1 MLSVDWGNERDAG
14 QRDIVGYIL
23 ISMDMFFMIISF
35 FCLFAVAMVLRNV
48 LTDAEQKELAMSGDL
63 TKISPDFKGRVLGS
77 NELFMARS
85 KWGKFDHKLAM
96 QHAKVE
102 QTEEQT
108 QRSHDAVMKVV
119 EEKKRKA
126 HNRLMGRVK
135 KRNTMKSNSPLI
147 KAMVAPLSA
156 ANARELVLDDKQSEM
171 KKTETLGLEPVVEE
185 EGGVGEGEEEEEEQR
200 KREEVV
206 ERVRATMKKK
216 IVSMTKLHSIYS
228 RLDIEHSG
236 MLTKDEFQK
245 LIQVVLKKKIGGKGL
260 DLIWNHA
267 WANRKHGEN
276 DEMDATTMGEWLRV
290 EDVQE

>member
-1 MLSVDWGNERDAG
+1 MLLSVDWGNERDAG

-35 FCLFAVAMVLRNV
+35 FCLFAVTMVLRNV
-48 LTDAEQKELAMSGDL
+48 LTDAEQKEIAMSGDV
-63 TKISPDFKGRVLGS
+63 TKISPNFKGRVLGP

-96 QHAKVE
+96 KHAKVE

-108 QRSHDAVMKVV
+108 QRSHDAAMKVV

-126 HNRLMGRVK
+126 HNRLIKRVK
-135 KRNTMKSNSPLI
+135 KRNSIKSNSPLM

-156 ANARELVLDDKQSEM
+156 ANARELVLDDEQNEM
-171 KKTETLGLEPVVEE
+171 KKTEMLGLEPVVEE
-185 EGGVGEGEEEEEEQR
+185 EGGVGEEEEEQR

-216 IVSMTKLHSIYS
+216 IISMTKLHSIYS

-236 MLTKDEFQK
+236 MLTKDEFQN

>member
-35 FCLFAVAMVLRNV
+35 FCLFAVTMVLRNV
-48 LTDAEQKELAMSGDL
+48 LIGAEKKEKAMSDDL
-63 TKISPDFKGRVLGS
+63 TKISPNFKGRVLGS
-77 NELFMARS
+77 NEFFVARS
-85 KWGKFDHKLAM
+85 KWGKFDHTLAM

-108 QRSHDAVMKVV
+108 QRSHDAAMKVV
-119 EEKKRKA
+119 AENKKKA
-126 HNRLMGRVK
+126 HNRLIERVR
-135 KRNTMKSNSPLI
+135 KRNSMQPNSPSMI
-147 KAMVAPLSA
+147 AMVAPLSA
-156 ANARELVLDDKQSEM
+156 ANARELVLDDKQNEM
-171 KKTETLGLEPVVEE
+171 KKTEMLGLEPVVEE
-185 EGGVGEGEEEEEEQR
+185 EGGVGEEEEEQR

-216 IVSMTKLHSIYS
+216 IISMTKLHSIYS

-236 MLTKDEFQK
+236 MLTKDEFQN
-245 LIQVVLKKKIGGKGL
+245 LIQAVLKKKIGGKGL

>member
-1 MLSVDWGNERDAG
+1 
-14 QRDIVGYIL
+14 
-23 ISMDMFFMIISF
+23 MFFMIISF
-35 FCLFAVAMVLRNV
+35 FCLFAVTMVLRNV
-48 LTDAEQKELAMSGDL
+48 LTDAEQKEIAMSGDV
-63 TKISPDFKGRVLGS
+63 TKISPNFKGRVLGP

-96 QHAKVE
+96 KHAKVE

-108 QRSHDAVMKVV
+108 QRSHDAAMKVV

-126 HNRLMGRVK
+126 HNRLIKRVK
-135 KRNTMKSNSPLI
+135 KRNSIKSNSPLM

-156 ANARELVLDDKQSEM
+156 ANARELVLDDEQSEM
-171 KKTETLGLEPVVEE
+171 KKTEMLGLEPVVEE

-216 IVSMTKLHSIYS
+216 IISMTKLHSIYS

-236 MLTKDEFQK
+236 MLTKDEFQN
-245 LIQVVLKKKIGGKGL
+245 LIQAVLKKKIGGKGL